1 MTFMLHIIYISRIKH
16 VKFLMDLP
24 IQTYQKGVIEDA
36 NAVSV
41 DFNATVTLN
50 THDYLHTSH
59 VTFETTVEAKFQ
71 RHPQCKATKT
81 KNIIISCFVIVFSV
95 FVLIAYSL
103 SVKRAVW
110 LAKVRIYIHS
120 YNC

>member
-1 MTFMLHIIYISRIKH
+1 MLHIIYISRIKH

-24 IQTYQKGVIEDA
+24 KHTYQKGVIEDA

-41 DFNATVTLN
+41 DFKATVTLN

-59 VTFETTVEAKFQ
+59 VTFETTVEAKPK
-71 RHPQCKATKT
+71 RKCKATKT
-81 KNIIISCFVIVFSV
+81 RNIIINCFVIVFSV

-120 YNC
+120 YSC